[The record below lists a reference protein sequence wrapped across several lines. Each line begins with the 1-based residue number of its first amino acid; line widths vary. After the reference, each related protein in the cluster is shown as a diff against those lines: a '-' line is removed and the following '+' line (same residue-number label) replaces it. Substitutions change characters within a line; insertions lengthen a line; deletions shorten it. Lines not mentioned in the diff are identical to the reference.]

1 LPKIKTFVFIV
12 NFLYISLNKK
22 FLNMAEIEKNA
33 NEQSFDNINM
43 SNELEEL
50 LDFIINDLS
59 KELPTLTVDLNY
71 FLLGSLVQ
79 KNNNLYKR
87 LEMCM
92 MTTTMNAIYNSFYQV
107 VSSKALSAV
116 KSNRKTNF
124 DNKFYEIVN
133 KASEI
138 AKELESEE
146 VTSEHVF
153 LAILGD
159 SDDGNKIRKV
169 FNKAGLTY
177 GVFKDKLQDSLVSFD
192 ENGIMSGNLGNGMG
206 VKIIQ
211 AKTPEEAMRKMK
223 ESIENEMNQM
233 TGGKKSSKTSSKTPY
248 IDEYCTD
255 LNALAE
261 SGKMEPIIGREKEI
275 AQIIRIL
282 GRKNKN
288 NTILVG
294 GEGVGKTA
302 IGESIAYK
310 IVNGEVPEFLLNKR
324 VVSLDM
330 TAMMAGT
337 TLRGMFEERVKG
349 VMDEIKK
356 YRNFILFM
364 DNIGAILAD
373 KGKNDYEISSMLSRG
388 LETGEIQVI
397 GTSDFASY
405 RKTFDKDPSLARRFQ
420 KIIVESP
427 SIDESIRIL
436 DGIKESY
443 ETYHKV
449 RYEDGVIEA
458 CVKLADKYISERNL
472 PDSAIDILD
481 EIGSLNGTSNEPT
494 ALKEL
499 KARIT
504 LFEDK
509 MDEAKRE
516 KDYES
521 ADAISKEIILLKKQ
535 YNEEKDSYEKDRNEN
550 HIPVTVN
557 DILNLI
563 SVKTGIPVSNLNS
576 DDKKK
581 LSGMNDRLKESVV
594 GQDEAIDTVC
604 KALKRNRVGLSN
616 NGCMYSYMA
625 IGKTGTGKTLLAKKL
640 AKELFGDEKALVRFD
655 MSEYSD
661 KVSVN
666 KLIGSNPG
674 YVGYE
679 EGGQLTETIKNKKH
693 CVLLLDEIEKADP
706 EVYNIFLQVLD
717 EGFLTDNSGQ
727 RVDFKNVIVVFTSNV
742 GAKAASEF
750 GKGIGFANDEE
761 ENTKR
766 ILLKQLK
773 NRFPP
778 EFLNRINDVIYFNTL
793 NDDDLNSIIKI
804 EIGKLE
810 SRLNGMGY
818 SMEYDNDVVQYILKE
833 IQDEKDFGA
842 RPIIR
847 CIQENIED
855 KLTDKLLENDYE
867 KGYVFKISCPEL
879 SAVTVA

>member
-1 LPKIKTFVFIV
+1 MFNSTKR
-12 NFLYISLNKK
+12 K
-22 FLNMAEIEKNA
+22 FLKMEEN
-33 NEQSFDNINM
+33 QINVTK
-43 SNELEEL
+43 SQELEDL
-50 LDFIINDLS
+50 LNFIYNDLS
-59 KELPTLTVDLNY
+59 KELPTLTIDLNY
-71 FLLGSLVQ
+71 FLLGSLIQ
-79 KNNNLYKR
+79 KNNLLYRR
-87 LEMCM
+87 LTSCM
-92 MTTTMNAIYNSFYQV
+92 MTSTMNAIYNSFYQV

-116 KSNRKTNF
+116 KSNRVPTLDSKFLDILKDAEKEMVEVNSDELTSEIVFLTILGNNDE
-124 DNKFYEIVN
+124 DNKI
-133 KASEI
+133 K
-138 AKELESEE
+138 
-146 VTSEHVF
+146 
-153 LAILGD
+153 
-159 SDDGNKIRKV
+159 KV

-177 GVFKDKLQDSLVSFD
+177 GILKNKIQDDTIKIDPDSDIISMEGDGGQV
-192 ENGIMSGNLGNGMG
+192 G
-206 VKIIQ
+206 VKMIM
-211 AKTPEEAMRKMK
+211 AKTPEEAMKKLK
-223 ESIENEMNQM
+223 ESMGEMIDISGLTSKQ
-233 TGGKKSSKTSSKTPY
+233 KKQKNSSKTPY
-248 IDEYCTD
+248 IDEYCVD
-255 LNALAE
+255 LNELAE
-261 SGKMEPIIGREKEI
+261 NGKMEPIIGREKEI
-275 AQIIRIL
+275 SQIIRIL

-302 IGESIAYK
+302 IGENIAYR
-310 IVNGEVPEFLLNKR
+310 IVNGDVPEFLLNKR

-356 YRNFILFM
+356 YKNYILFM

-373 KGKNDYEISSMLSRG
+373 KGKNDFEISSMLARG

-427 SIDESIRIL
+427 SINESIMIL
-436 DGIKESY
+436 DGIKKSY
-443 ETYHKV
+443 EDFHKV
-449 RYEDGVIEA
+449 KYEDGVIES

-481 EIGSLNGTSNEPT
+481 EIGSLNGTSNEPVK
-494 ALKEL
+494 LKEL
-499 KARIT
+499 KSKIS
-504 LFEDK
+504 LFEEK
-509 MDEAKRE
+509 LEEAKNE

-521 ADAISKEIILLKKQ
+521 ADDIAKEIISIKKE
-535 YNEEKDSYEKDRNEN
+535 YNDEKDAYEKDREEN
-550 HIPVTVN
+550 HIPVTID

-581 LSGMNDRLKESVV
+581 LSGINDRLKETVI
-594 GQDEAIDTVC
+594 GQDEAVDTVC

-750 GKGIGFANDEE
+750 GHGIGFSNNEE

-804 EIGKLE
+804 EISKLE
-810 SRLNGMGY
+810 SRLENMGY
-818 SMEYDNDVVQYILKE
+818 SMEYDDDVVKYILNE
-833 IQDEKDFGA
+833 IQEEKDFGA

-847 CIQENIED
+847 SIQENIED

-867 KGYVFKISCPEL
+867 KGYVFKITCPENC
-879 SAVTVA
+879 VTVA

>member
-1 LPKIKTFVFIV
+1 MEKDEIK
-12 NFLYISLNKK
+12 NSL
-22 FLNMAEIEKNA
+22 AVS
-33 NEQSFDNINM
+33 Q
-43 SNELEEL
+43 ELDAL
-50 LDFIINDLS
+50 MDFIKNDLS

-71 FLLGSLVQ
+71 FLLGSLIQ

-87 LEMCM
+87 LDMCM
-92 MTTTMNAIYNSFYQV
+92 TTTTMNAIYNSFYQV
-107 VSSKALSAV
+107 VSSKALSAI
-116 KSNRKTNF
+116 KTNRKVNL
-124 DNKFYEIVN
+124 DPKFADILA
-133 KASEI
+133 KAYDE
-138 AKELESEE
+138 ANALEDEE

-153 LAILGD
+153 LSILAD
-159 SDDGNKIRKV
+159 SDETNKIRKV
-169 FNKAGLTY
+169 FNKAGITY
-177 GVFKDKLQDSLVSFD
+177 GIYKSKMKDDLISFD
-192 ENGIMSGNLGNGMG
+192 DDGVIDVMNGDGFG
-206 VKIIQ
+206 VKLVK
-211 AKTPEEAMRKMK
+211 AKTPEEAMQKLK
-223 ESIENEMNQM
+223 ANLENEMASGQ
-233 TGGKKSSKTSSKTPY
+233 GPQQKKNTRGSKTPY

-261 SGKMEPIIGREKEI
+261 SGKMEPIIGREKEV
-275 AQIIRIL
+275 AQIIRVL

-356 YRNFILFM
+356 YKNYILFM

-405 RKTFDKDPSLARRFQ
+405 RRTFDKDPSLARRFQ

-427 SIDESIRIL
+427 SINESIMIL
-436 DGIKESY
+436 DGIKKSY
-443 ETYHKV
+443 EDYHKV
-449 RYEDGVIEA
+449 KYEDGVVEA

-481 EIGSLNGTSNEPT
+481 EIGSLIGTSNEPVV
-494 ALKEL
+494 LKEI
-499 KARIT
+499 KGRIA
-504 LFEDK
+504 LFEER
-509 MDEAKRE
+509 MEEAKNE

-521 ADAISKEIILLKKQ
+521 ADGLLKEIINEKKRYNDLKD
-535 YNEEKDSYEKDRNEN
+535 YYEKKRNEN
-550 HIPVTVN
+550 HLPVSVD

-563 SVKTGIPVSNLNS
+563 STKTGIPVSNLNS

-581 LSGMNDRLKESVV
+581 LSGINDRLKECVV

-616 NGCMYSYMA
+616 TGCMYSYMA

-750 GKGIGFANDEE
+750 GKGIGFSNNEE

-793 NDDDLNSIIKI
+793 NDDDLNSIIRI
-804 EIGKLE
+804 EISKLE
-810 SRLNGMGY
+810 DRLENMGY
-818 SMEYDNDVVQYILKE
+818 SMEYDDDVVQYILNE
-833 IQDEKDFGA
+833 IQEEKDFGA

-847 CIQENIED
+847 SIQENIED

>member
-1 LPKIKTFVFIV
+1 MFKSTT
-12 NFLYISLNKK
+12 SK
-22 FLNMAEIEKNA
+22 FYKMSEMENN
-33 NEQSFDNINM
+33 NENVLDNIAM
-43 SNELEEL
+43 SNELDEL

-79 KNNNLYKR
+79 KNNNLFKR

-92 MTTTMNAIYNSFYQV
+92 MTSTMNAIYNSFYQV

-116 KSNRKTNF
+116 KTNRKATL
-124 DNKFYEIVN
+124 DNKFIDIIKKGEVI
-133 KASEI
+133 S
-138 AKELESEE
+138 KELGSDV

-153 LAILGD
+153 LAIL
-159 SDDGNKIRKV
+159 SDDDENNKIRKV

-177 GVFKDKLQDSLVSFD
+177 GVYKNKLEDSPVSFD
-192 ENGIMSGNLGNGMG
+192 SDG
-206 VKIIQ
+206 VMEFEGGPEIKFIR
-211 AKTPEEAMRKMK
+211 AKTPEEAMRKLK
-223 ESIENEMNQM
+223 ENMDEMM
-233 TGGKKSSKTSSKTPY
+233 EGGPQRQKRQKNGNSKTPY

-255 LNALAE
+255 LNSLAE

-275 AQIIRIL
+275 SQIIRIL

-310 IVNGEVPEFLLNKR
+310 IVNGDVPEFLLNKR

-349 VMDEIKK
+349 VMDEVKK
-356 YRNFILFM
+356 YKNYILFM

-373 KGKNDYEISSMLSRG
+373 KGKNDYEISSMLARG

-420 KIIVESP
+420 KIIVEAP
-427 SIDESIRIL
+427 SINESIMIL
-436 DGIKESY
+436 DGIKQSY
-443 ETYHKV
+443 EDYHKV
-449 RYEDGVIEA
+449 KYEDGVIES

-481 EIGSLNGTSNEPT
+481 EIGSLIGTSNEPKI
-494 ALKEL
+494 LKEL
-499 KARIT
+499 KGRIA
-504 LFEDK
+504 LFEERLE
-509 MDEAKRE
+509 EAKNE

-521 ADAISKEIILLKKQ
+521 ADGISKEIIVLKKQ
-535 YNEEKDSYEKDRNEN
+535 YNDEKDAYEKERTEN
-550 HIPVTVN
+550 HIHVTVD

-563 SVKTGIPVSNLNS
+563 STKTGIPVSNLNS

-581 LSGMNDRLKESVV
+581 LSGINDRLKETVI

-750 GKGIGFANDEE
+750 GKGIGFSNNEE

-793 NDDDLNSIIKI
+793 SDDNLNSIIKI
-804 EIGKLE
+804 EINKLE
-810 SRLNGMGY
+810 DRLENMGY
-818 SMEYDNDVVQYILKE
+818 SMEYDEDVVKYILNQ
-833 IQDEKDFGA
+833 IQEEKDFGA

-847 CIQENIED
+847 SIQENIED

-867 KGYVFKISCPEL
+867 KGYVFKITCPENC
-879 SAVTVA
+879 VTVA

>member
-1 LPKIKTFVFIV
+1 MEETGT
-12 NFLYISLNKK
+12 
-22 FLNMAEIEKNA
+22 KNTLA
-33 NEQSFDNINM
+33 VSQ
-43 SNELEEL
+43 ELDTL
-50 LDFIINDLS
+50 MDFIKNDLS

-71 FLLGSLVQ
+71 FLLGSLIQ

-87 LEMCM
+87 LDMCM
-92 MTTTMNAIYNSFYQV
+92 TTTTMNAIYNSFYQV
-107 VSSKALSAV
+107 VSSKALSAI
-116 KSNRKTNF
+116 KTNRKVNI
-124 DNKFYEIVN
+124 DPKFADILAKAYEEAGALN
-133 KASEI
+133 DD
-138 AKELESEE
+138 E

-153 LAILGD
+153 LAILAD
-159 SDDGNKIRKV
+159 SDETNKIRKV
-169 FNKAGLTY
+169 FNKAGITY
-177 GVFKDKLQDSLVSFD
+177 GIYKSKMQDDLISFD
-192 ENGIMSGNLGNGMG
+192 DDGVIDVMNGNGFG
-206 VKIIQ
+206 VKIVK
-211 AKTPEEAMRKMK
+211 AKTPEEAMQKLK
-223 ESIENEMNQM
+223 ENLENEMASGQIHQ
-233 TGGKKSSKTSSKTPY
+233 KKNVKGSKTPY

-261 SGKMEPIIGREKEI
+261 SGKMEPIIGREKEV

-310 IVNGEVPEFLLNKR
+310 IVNGEVPEFLMNKR

-356 YRNFILFM
+356 YKNYILFM

-427 SIDESIRIL
+427 SINDSIMIL
-436 DGIKESY
+436 DGIKKSY
-443 ETYHKV
+443 EDYHKV
-449 RYEDGVIEA
+449 KYDDGVVEA

-481 EIGSLNGTSNEPT
+481 EIGSLIGTSNEPT
-494 ALKEL
+494 ILKEIKGKVL
-499 KARIT
+499 
-504 LFEDK
+504 LFEEK
-509 MDEAKRE
+509 MEEAKKE

-521 ADAISKEIILLKKQ
+521 ADSIAKEIISLKKE
-535 YNEEKDSYEKDRNEN
+535 YNEQKDAYEKNRINN
-550 HIPVTVN
+550 HTIVTVD

-563 SVKTGIPVSNLNS
+563 STKTGIPVSNLNS

-581 LSGMNDRLKESVV
+581 LSGINDRLKECVV
-594 GQDEAIDTVC
+594 GQDDAIDTVC

-616 NGCMYSYMA
+616 TGCMYSYMA

-750 GKGIGFANDEE
+750 GKGIGFSNNEE

-793 NDDDLNSIIKI
+793 NDDDLNSIIRI
-804 EIGKLE
+804 EISKLE
-810 SRLNGMGY
+810 DRLENMGY
-818 SMEYDNDVVQYILKE
+818 SMEYDDDVVQYILKE
-833 IQDEKDFGA
+833 IQEEKDFGA

-847 CIQENIED
+847 SIQENIED

-867 KGYVFKISCPEL
+867 KGYVFKISCPKL

>member
-1 LPKIKTFVFIV
+1 MEENEVK
-12 NFLYISLNKK
+12 NSL
-22 FLNMAEIEKNA
+22 AVS
-33 NEQSFDNINM
+33 Q
-43 SNELEEL
+43 ELETL
-50 LDFIINDLS
+50 LEFIKNDLS

-71 FLLGSLVQ
+71 FLLGSLIQ

-87 LEMCM
+87 LDMCL

-107 VSSKALSAV
+107 VSSKALSAI
-116 KSNRKTNF
+116 KTNRKVNLDT
-124 DNKFYEIVN
+124 KFADILA
-133 KASEI
+133 KAYDE
-138 AKELESEE
+138 AKGLNAEE

-153 LAILGD
+153 LAILAD
-159 SDDGNKIRKV
+159 SDETNKIRKV
-169 FNKAGLTY
+169 FNKAGITY
-177 GVFKDKLQDSLVSFD
+177 GIYKSKMQDDLISFD
-192 ENGIMSGNLGNGMG
+192 DDNVIDVMNGNGFC
-206 VKIIQ
+206 VKIVK
-211 AKTPEEAMRKMK
+211 AKTPEEAMQKLK
-223 ESIENEMNQM
+223 ENSENELNNTIQI
-233 TGGKKSSKTSSKTPY
+233 GQKKHSGKSSNTPY

-255 LNALAE
+255 LNSLAE
-261 SGKMEPIIGREKEI
+261 SGKMEPIIGREKEV

-310 IVNGEVPEFLLNKR
+310 IVNGEVPEFLLGKR

-356 YRNFILFM
+356 YKKYILFM

-405 RKTFDKDPSLARRFQ
+405 RRTFDKDPSLARRFQ

-427 SIDESIRIL
+427 SIKESVMIL
-436 DGIKESY
+436 DGIKKSY
-443 ETYHKV
+443 EDYHKV
-449 RYEDGVIEA
+449 KYEDGVIET

-481 EIGSLNGTSNEPT
+481 EIGSLIGTSNEPSI
-494 ALKEL
+494 LKEL
-499 KARIT
+499 KGKIL
-504 LFEDK
+504 LFEEK
-509 MDEAKRE
+509 MEEAKKE

-521 ADAISKEIILLKKQ
+521 VDGIAKEIIALKKE
-535 YNEEKDSYEKDRNEN
+535 YNTEKEEYEKSRTEN
-550 HIPVTVN
+550 HTIVKVD

-581 LSGMNDRLKESVV
+581 LSGINDRLKESVV
-594 GQDEAIDTVC
+594 GQDDAIDTVC

-750 GKGIGFANDEE
+750 GKGIGFSNDEE

-793 NDDDLNSIIKI
+793 SDDDLNSIIRI

-810 SRLNGMGY
+810 DRLENMGY
-818 SMEYDNDVVQYILKE
+818 SMEYDDDVVSYILKE

-847 CIQENIED
+847 SIQENIED

>member
-1 LPKIKTFVFIV
+1 MYIREQKKE
-12 NFLYISLNKK
+12 NF
-22 FLNMAEIEKNA
+22 NMAEKTNL
-33 NEQSFDNINM
+33 IN
-43 SNELEEL
+43 SENELQISEEL
-50 LDFIINDLS
+50 NGLLEFIYNDLS
-59 KELPTLTVDLNY
+59 KELPTLTIDLNY
-71 FLLGSLVQ
+71 FLLGTFMQ

-87 LEMCM
+87 LEMYM
-92 MTTTMNAIYNSFYQV
+92 MTSALNAIYNSFYQV
-107 VSSKALSAV
+107 VSSKALNAV
-116 KSNRKTNF
+116 KANRVPTN
-124 DNKFYEIVN
+124 DEKFKQILKESQ
-133 KASEI
+133 KE
-138 AKELESEE
+138 AKDLESDE

-153 LAILGD
+153 LSILN
-159 SDDGNKIRKV
+159 DDDENNKIRKV
-169 FNKAGLTY
+169 FNKAGITY
-177 GVFKDKLQDSLVSFD
+177 GIFRNKLQDDILSFD
-192 ENGIMSGNLGNGMG
+192 ENGIINLNNFGESGIG

-211 AKTPEEAMRKMK
+211 ASSPEEAMKK
-223 ESIENEMNQM
+223 IQESVKNDIEIIQKP
-233 TGGKKSSKTSSKTPY
+233 KKSKNTKTPY
-248 IDEYCTD
+248 IEEYCID
-255 LNALAE
+255 LNKLAE
-261 SGKMEPIIGREKEI
+261 TGKMTPIIGRDKEVNE
-275 AQIIRIL
+275 IIRIL

-310 IVNGEVPEFLLNKR
+310 IVNREVPEFLLNKR
-324 VVSLDM
+324 IVSLDM

-349 VMDEIKK
+349 VMDEIKANPF
-356 YRNFILFM
+356 YILFI

-373 KGKNDYEISSMLSRG
+373 KGKNDYEFSSMLARG
-388 LETGEIQVI
+388 LESGEIQVI

-405 RKTFDKDPSLARRFQ
+405 RRTFDKDPSLARRFQ

-436 DGIKESY
+436 NGIKDSY
-443 ETYHKV
+443 EEFHKV
-449 RYEDGVIEA
+449 KYEDDVIEN
-458 CVKLADKYISERNL
+458 CVKLANRYISERNL

-481 EIGSLNGTSNEPT
+481 EIGSFIGTSNEPSL
-494 ALKEL
+494 LKDL
-499 KARIT
+499 KGMIF
-504 LFEDK
+504 LFEEK
-509 MDEAKRE
+509 LEEAKKE
-516 KDYES
+516 KDYEG
-521 ADAISKEIILLKKQ
+521 ADNIQKEIISLKKQ
-535 YNEEKDSYEKDRNEN
+535 YNDEKDAYEKNRSEN
-550 HIPVTVN
+550 HTPITV
-557 DILNLI
+557 DHILNLV
-563 SVKTGIPVSNLNS
+563 SEKTGIPVSNLNS

-581 LSGMNDRLKESVV
+581 LSGINDRLKESVV

-604 KALKRNRVGLSN
+604 KALKRNRIGLSN
-616 NGCMYSYMA
+616 NGCMYSYLA
-625 IGKTGTGKTLLAKKL
+625 IGKSGCGKTLLAKKL

-742 GAKAASEF
+742 GTKVASEF
-750 GKGIGFANDEE
+750 GKGIGFSNNED

-778 EFLNRINDVIYFNTL
+778 EFLNRINNVIYFNTL
-793 NDDDLNSIIKI
+793 SNDNLKSIIKI
-804 EIGKLE
+804 EINKLE
-810 SRLNGMGY
+810 DRLKNIGY
-818 SMEYDNDVVQYILKE
+818 SMKYDENVVDFILNE
-833 IQDEKDFGA
+833 IQEEKDFGA

-847 CIQENIED
+847 SIQENIED
-855 KLTDKLLENDYE
+855 KITDNLLENDHE
-867 KGYVFKISCPEL
+867 KGYVFQISCPEL
-879 SAVTVA
+879 SVVTVS